1 MGNKC
6 KILRHIIGSYRQMY
20 FSFSILKE
28 LGRMDPDDVMV
39 GHRAKMYA
47 NLINNK
53 VLGKENLEK

>member
-1 MGNKC
+1 
-6 KILRHIIGSYRQMY
+6 MY